1 MPCKTHEEYQKA
13 VGGDM
18 DEDEHYPDHEEDG
31 YMDDDKKGHTP
42 VHTTQQA
49 VGQIAE
55 DLKDIMKALPKDIN
69 APLPSWWVKGM
80 EMIAKKANKYRDYL
94 VDPKLMDMDK
104 PVETDGWHDDEK
116 GDNRIE
122 STVVSRTFAEHID
135 ALVNEVNEFKQR
147 VLGLAQL
154 RAEKGKRLG
163 KSASE
168 GVARVANT
176 LEDTFRDLD
185 DLLNEGDY
193 PIVEAEVEVEDVI
206 ETAEPESFEEAV
218 DIVVEELNEEESV
231 EELSVQEGTELVE
244 ETVNL
249 QEEIDNASSEEAF
262 NELFL
267 NTQTAVARALGVQI
281 QDSELD
287 GDDNSE

>member
-1 MPCKTHEEYQKA
+1 MKKILFVSTRNPYS
-13 VGGDM
+13 GRYSGD
-18 DEDEHYPDHEEDG
+18 
-31 YMDDDKKGHTP
+31 
-42 VHTTQQA
+42 V
-49 VGQIAE
+49 IR
-55 DLKDIMKALPKDIN
+55 
-69 APLPSWWVKGM
+69 S
-80 EMIAKKANKYRDYL
+80 
-94 VDPKLMDMDK
+94 
-104 PVETDGWHDDEK
+104 
-116 GDNRIE
+116 
-122 STVVSRTFAEHID
+122 
-135 ALVNEVNEFKQR
+135 
-147 VLGLAQL
+147 
-154 RAEKGKRLG
+154 
-163 KSASE
+163 
-168 GVARVANT
+168 
-176 LEDTFRDLD
+176 
-185 DLLNEGDY
+185 LNEGDY